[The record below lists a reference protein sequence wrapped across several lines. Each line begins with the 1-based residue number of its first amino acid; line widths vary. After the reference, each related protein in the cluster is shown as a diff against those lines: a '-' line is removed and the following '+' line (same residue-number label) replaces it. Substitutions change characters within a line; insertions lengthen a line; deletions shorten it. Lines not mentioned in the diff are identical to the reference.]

1 RVGSDAVWDRAEHD
15 LKAAVEQAGLEYSL
29 NPGEG
34 AFYGPKLE
42 FVLRDALGR
51 DWQCGTLQLDF
62 NMPERLGAVYVGEDG
77 GRHTPVMLH
86 RAILGSM
93 ERFIGMLIEHYAG
106 AFPLWLA
113 PVQTFVASIT

>member
-1 RVGSDAVWDRAEHD
+1 LLLSIYRDFGFADVAIQIRRTRHPHRNRPVTRIGTAPAARPQ
-15 LKAAVEQAGLEYSL
+15 AAVEAAGLSYTV

-62 NMPERLGAVYVGEDG
+62 NMPERLGATLC
-77 GRHTPVMLH
+77 R
-86 RAILGSM
+86 
-93 ERFIGMLIEHYAG
+93 
-106 AFPLWLA
+106 
-113 PVQTFVASIT
+113 